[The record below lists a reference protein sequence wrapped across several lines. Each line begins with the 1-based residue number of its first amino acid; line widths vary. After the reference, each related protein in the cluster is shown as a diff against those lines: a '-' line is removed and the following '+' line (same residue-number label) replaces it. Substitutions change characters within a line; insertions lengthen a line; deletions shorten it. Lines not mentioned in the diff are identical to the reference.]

1 MTKPWVHHTRPEVPH
16 RGVSRT
22 TSTDIGPHASVL
34 VCFPRRLARR
44 LNTLALV
51 PSHQRW
57 FVVLLTTG
65 WGAMCIRHVKEEDS
79 AYSDGSLPF
88 SHLAMVFIASTD
100 RVIHRSELYGWFKGS
115 PHEGGTSTRTEALT
129 FFTVAAQGQ

>member
-1 MTKPWVHHTRPEVPH
+1 MH
-16 RGVSRT
+16 
-22 TSTDIGPHASVL
+22 
-34 VCFPRRLARR
+34 
-44 LNTLALV
+44 LV
-51 PSHQRW
+51 PSHQRL
-57 FVVLLTTG
+57 FVVMLIAG

-115 PHEGGTSTRTEALT
+115 QLEEEYTSTRTEALT
-129 FFTVAAQGQ
+129 P

>member
-1 MTKPWVHHTRPEVPH
+1 MCTCT
-16 RGVSRT
+16 
-22 TSTDIGPHASVL
+22 
-34 VCFPRRLARR
+34 PRRL
-44 LNTLALV
+44 LGGHTLAFV

-57 FVVLLTTG
+57 FVGLLTTG

-115 PHEGGTSTRTEALT
+115 ISRGRCTSTRTEAST
-129 FFTVAAQGQ
+129 

>member
-1 MTKPWVHHTRPEVPH
+1 LH
-16 RGVSRT
+16 
-22 TSTDIGPHASVL
+22 
-34 VCFPRRLARR
+34 
-44 LNTLALV
+44 LV
-51 PSHQRW
+51 PSHQRL
-57 FVVLLTTG
+57 FVVMLIAG

-115 PHEGGTSTRTEALT
+115 QLEEEYASARTEALT
-129 FFTVAAQGQ
+129 P